1 MGLTLNI
8 KLGSDPSSV
17 APAGEAGASKFLEN
31 IRL

>member
-17 APAGEAGASKFLEN
+17 APAGETGASKLEN